1 MRGSSDVSIG
11 DDTMT
16 AAPAHAAAGRAVLR
30 GIVCVLVATACFA
43 IMDSLVKWVAPRIPV
58 MQIVFFRSLFAF
70 VPITLLVLRDGGIV
84 TLRTRRLG
92 GHARRS
98 LCGVVSLAG
107 FIYAFGH
114 MPLADAVG
122 IGFSAPLFI
131 TALSVPLLGERV
143 GIRRWSAVL
152 VGFVGV
158 IVMVRPGS
166 GVFDAAAIVALGATM
181 LYALAMIFI
190 RSLGRSEST
199 GAIAFYY
206 TLLCTVIGAAFLPF
220 QWVTP
225 EPVDAALLV
234 AIGLIGGCGQ
244 LLITSSY
251 RNAPAAVIAPF
262 DYVSMLYVSVIG
274 YVVWGDVPD
283 GALLIGAVIVVASGL
298 YILHRETRRAA
309 PAGG

>member
-1 MRGSSDVSIG
+1 
-11 DDTMT
+11 
-16 AAPAHAAAGRAVLR
+16 
-30 GIVCVLVATACFA
+30 
-43 IMDSLVKWVAPRIPV
+43 MDSLVKWVAPRIPV

-70 VPITLLVLRDGGIV
+70 VPITLLIIRNGGIA
-84 TLRTRRLG
+84 TLRTNRLG

-114 MPLADAVG
+114 MPLADVVG

-143 GIRRWSAVL
+143 GVRRWSAVL

-158 IVMVRPGS
+158 LIMVRPGS
-166 GVFDAAAIVALGATM
+166 GVFDPAAAVALGATV

-206 TLLCTVIGAAFLPF
+206 TLLCSVIGAAFLPF
-220 QWVTP
+220 QWITP
-225 EPVDAALLV
+225 EPLDAVLLV
-234 AIGLIGGCGQ
+234 VIGLIGGCGQ
-244 LLITSSY
+244 LLITSAF

-262 DYVSMLYVSVIG
+262 DYVSMLYVSLIG
-274 YVVWGDVPD
+274 YAVWGDVPD
-283 GALLIGAVIVVASGL
+283 HALLIGAVIVIASGL
-298 YILHRETRRAA
+298 YILHRETRRAV
-309 PAGG
+309 PPRG

>member
-1 MRGSSDVSIG
+1 
-11 DDTMT
+11 MT
-16 AAPAHAAAGRAVLR
+16 IPAAPSPAAGRAVLR
-30 GIVCVLVATACFA
+30 GIGSILLATLCFA
-43 IMDSLVKWVAPRIPV
+43 IMDSLVKWVAPRIAV

-70 VPITLLVLRDGGIV
+70 VPILLLVARDGGIS

-92 GHARRS
+92 DHAKRS

-114 MPLADAVG
+114 MPLADVVG

-143 GIRRWSAVL
+143 GARRWSAVL
-152 VGFVGV
+152 AGFVGV

-166 GVFDAAAIVALGATM
+166 GVFDPAAAVALGATM

-199 GAIAFYY
+199 GAIALYY
-206 TLLCTVIGAAFLPF
+206 TLICSVVGAAFLPF

-225 EPVDAALLV
+225 EPVDAVLLV
-234 AIGLIGGCGQ
+234 VIGLVGGCGQ
-244 LLITSSY
+244 LLITSAFRS
-251 RNAPAAVIAPF
+251 APVAVIAPF
-262 DYVSMLYVSVIG
+262 DYVSMLHVSLIG
-274 YVVWGDVPD
+274 YAVWGDVPD
-283 GALLIGAVIVVASGL
+283 RTLLLGAVIIIASGL
-298 YILHRETRRAA
+298 YIIHRETRRGA
-309 PAGG
+309 PPVA

>member
-1 MRGSSDVSIG
+1 
-11 DDTMT
+11 MT
-16 AAPAHAAAGRAVLR
+16 IPAAPSAAAGRAVLR
-30 GIVCVLVATACFA
+30 GIVSVLLATLCFA

-70 VPITLLVLRDGGIV
+70 VPIALLIARDGGRT

-92 GHARRS
+92 DHAKRS

-143 GIRRWSAVL
+143 GARRWSAVL

-158 IVMVRPGS
+158 IVMVRPGR
-166 GVFDAAAIVALGATM
+166 GVLDPAAAVALGATM

-206 TLLCTVIGAAFLPF
+206 TLLCSLIGAAFLPF

-225 EPVDAALLV
+225 HPVDAVLLV
-234 AIGLIGGCGQ
+234 VIGLVGGCGQ
-244 LLITSSY
+244 LLITSAF

-262 DYVSMLYVSVIG
+262 DYVSMLYVSLIG
-274 YVVWGDVPD
+274 YAVWGDVPD
-283 GALLIGAVIVVASGL
+283 SALLLGAVIVVASGL
-298 YILHRETRRAA
+298 YILQRETRRAA